1 MRILIAPD
9 GFKGS
14 LSALDA
20 AEAMCRGVAR
30 ARPGAETRL
39 CALSDG
45 GEGIARVLRDALGGT
60 THATNVTGP
69 LGPPVR
75 AEWTMLG
82 DGRTALIE
90 SAAAIGLSLVPA
102 ELRAATATTTAG
114 VGDLIAEALSAG
126 AKKIV
131 IGLGGSATT
140 DGGAGMAERLGVAFH
155 GVNGRIT
162 GGALESVRA
171 LDVHAVDPR
180 LASVELVA
188 LTDVDN
194 PLGGP
199 HGAAQVYG
207 PQKGASSDEI
217 AELERALSHLSRL
230 ASDPGL
236 SPGDGAA
243 GGLGYG
249 LRVFLG
255 ARLRSGID
263 FVLEQTGFDAKLEA
277 CDLVLTGEGRLD
289 AQTARGKVVAG
300 VARRCR
306 ARGVPVMALAGAI
319 GAGAESLYDLGLTA
333 YFSLCDGP
341 MAEREAMTR
350 ASELLEAATSNA
362 VRAWSHSG

>member
-14 LSALDA
+14 LSAPEA
-20 AEAMCRGVAR
+20 AAAMRRGVVR
-30 ARPGAETRL
+30 ARPKADTRL

-60 THATNVTGP
+60 TYEANVTGP
-69 LGPPVR
+69 LGAPVR

-90 SAAAIGLSLVPA
+90 SAAAIGLSLLPA
-102 ELRAATATTTAG
+102 EHRVATATSTAG
-114 VGDLIAEALSAG
+114 VGDLIVEALSAG

-131 IGLGGSATT
+131 VGLGGSATT
-140 DGGAGMAERLGVAFH
+140 DGGAGMAERLGVAFD
-155 GVNGRIT
+155 GVGARLT
-162 GGALESVRA
+162 GGGLEMARSI
-171 LDVHAVDPR
+171 DVHALDPR
-180 LASVELVA
+180 LASVELVG

-199 HGAAQVYG
+199 HGAAQIYG
-207 PQKGASSDEI
+207 PQKGATRDEI
-217 AELERALSHLSRL
+217 EMLERALAHLSRL

-236 SPGDGAA
+236 VPGDGAA

-255 ARLRSGID
+255 ARLQSGID
-263 FVLEQTGFDAKLEA
+263 FVLERTGFDARLEG

-306 ARGVPVMALAGAI
+306 ARGVPVMALAGSI
-319 GAGAESLYDLGLTA
+319 GAGADSLYDLGLTA

-341 MAEREAMTR
+341 MLEHEAMKR

-362 VRAWSHSG
+362 VRAWSP